1 MGQAWAGEPG
11 KLLKD
16 LRGQNLDNPRAWE
29 AGKGGGLINL
39 CTPQEEKLLDC

>member
-16 LRGQNLDNPRAWE
+16 LRGQNLGNPQAWE
-29 AGKGGGLINL
+29 AGG
-39 CTPQEEKLLDC
+39 